1 MIQSSPYLTQ
11 FDYLNY
17 KNHWFSKFIFRLFV
31 QQKVPKIWWI
41 SIFSK
46 ICYELHS
53 FMCCWLSQKS
63 AGLYQNRFLFCFFSW
78 CAWQVKCKC
87 RLGTPKV
94 SLLASADFLK
104 SRQGIYELERHWRP
118 NALYTFQ
125 VFFAGCP
132 NKFGNYF
139 KALKITSK
147 STKINQNELNLAKI
161 NLIMY

>member
-78 CAWQVKCKC
+78 CAWQVKSKC
-87 RLGTPKV
+87 RLGTPKSRY
-94 SLLASADFLK
+94 SLQLTSWKVARESMNSSGIGGQMHCTLFKSFLQGVLTSLGIISKLLKLPQNRLK
-104 SRQGIYELERHWRP
+104 SI
-118 NALYTFQ
+118 
-125 VFFAGCP
+125 
-132 NKFGNYF
+132 KM
-139 KALKITSK
+139 S
-147 STKINQNELNLAKI
+147 
-161 NLIMY
+161 